1 MNRPP
6 PYFPQSQLTPPDPNR
21 YRKFKF
27 IVGLSIVGFLIVLG
41 ALGYGIYRFFIN

>member
-21 YRKFKF
+21 YRKFKAVVALV
-27 IVGLSIVGFLIVLG
+27 IVGVLIVLG
-41 ALGYGIYRFFIN
+41 AISYGIYHLLKY